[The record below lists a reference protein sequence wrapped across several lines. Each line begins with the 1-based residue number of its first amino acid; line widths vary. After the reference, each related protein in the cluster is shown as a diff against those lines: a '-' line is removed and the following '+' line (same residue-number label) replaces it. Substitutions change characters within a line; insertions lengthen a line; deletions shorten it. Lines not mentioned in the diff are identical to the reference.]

1 MFSLK
6 ILNFACIKFRGPVL
20 YQLLICFRSLS
31 RKLKNFNLCECLCAC
46 VCVCLCVRA
55 YAYVSINETNQN
67 SVWIATCTTQYTYL
81 SFEMWRNL
89 KSLLTENF
97 KNLSLIYITQ
107 ICTCLKF
114 CYISSSI
121 KILYTLK
128 QSWKRI
134 FIGIFFKTFMPNG
147 N

>member
-1 MFSLK
+1 MDQYC
-6 ILNFACIKFRGPVL
+6 LNCSC
-20 YQLLICFRSLS
+20 ICFRDLS
-31 RKLKNFNLCECLCAC
+31 KKLQNFVMCKCVCVS
-46 VCVCLCVRA
+46 VCVCLCECVCTCVSMCA
-55 YAYVSINETNQN
+55 CACTYVYINVTNQN

>member
-1 MFSLK
+1 MDQYCINCSFAFAVFPENWK
-6 ILNFACIKFRGPVL
+6 IL
-20 YQLLICFRSLS
+20 ICVSVCVRV
-31 RKLKNFNLCECLCAC
+31 CVCAC
-46 VCVCLCVRA
+46 ACVCLCVRA

-81 SFEMWRNL
+81 IFEMWRNL

-107 ICTCLKF
+107 IFTCLKF